1 MEQSFTENRRGNNRN
16 SKMRRIAIVGDIG
29 SGKTFISKLFRYP
42 VFNAD
47 LVVANLYQTD
57 KFLFKKIKK
66 KFPNKI
72 SNFPLKKKE
81 LLKIILQKQ
90 KNLNIL
96 GKIIHPI
103 VRKKMINF
111 FKVNKKKKF
120 VVLDVPLF
128 LENKLNTKK
137 DIIIFVQADKKKINQ
152 KLNKRKNINLK
163 LINIL
168 RKNQFSSRLKKKKSN
183 YFIKNNFVRNTAK
196 KNVKSILKKINK

>member
-1 MEQSFTENRRGNNRN
+1 
-16 SKMRRIAIVGDIG
+16 MRRIALVGDIG
-29 SGKTFISKLFRYP
+29 SGKTFFSKLFRYP

-47 LVVANLYQTD
+47 LVVSNLYQKD
-57 KFLFKKIKK
+57 KSLFRKIRK
-66 KFPNKI
+66 KFPNRI
-72 SNFPLKKKE
+72 SSFPLKKEE
-81 LLKIILQKQ
+81 LLKVIFHKK
-90 KNLNIL
+90 KNLNVL

-103 VRKKMINF
+103 VRKKMKNF

-152 KLNKRKNINLK
+152 KLNKRKNINLE

-168 RKNQFSSRLKKKKSN
+168 RKNQFSTSLKKKKST
-183 YFIKNNFVRNTAK
+183 YIIKNNFVSNTAK
-196 KNVKSILKKINK
+196 KNVKLILTKINK